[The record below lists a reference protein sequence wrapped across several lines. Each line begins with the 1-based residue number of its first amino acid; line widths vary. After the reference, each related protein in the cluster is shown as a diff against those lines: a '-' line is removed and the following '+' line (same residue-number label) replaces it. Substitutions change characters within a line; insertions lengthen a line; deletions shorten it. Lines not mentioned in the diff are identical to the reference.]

1 MRLCNKDK
9 ERICAKKREDVAIVK
24 RKKKRDTWIHR

>member
-9 ERICAKKREDVAIVK
+9 ERICAEKGEDVAIVK
-24 RKKKRDTWIHR
+24 RKKRRDT